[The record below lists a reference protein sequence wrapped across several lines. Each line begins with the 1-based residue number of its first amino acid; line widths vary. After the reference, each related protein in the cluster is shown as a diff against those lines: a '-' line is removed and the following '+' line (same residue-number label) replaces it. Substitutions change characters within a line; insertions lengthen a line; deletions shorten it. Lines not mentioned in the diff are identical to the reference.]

1 MKTQK
6 IDRTSAKA
14 IHIHRPSW
22 TRLIVLVV
30 VLGLLLSF
38 VEPAKATATA
48 PVDSPTASYGCS
60 GAYYRVRSG
69 DTIYSFAARYGST
82 AYRIASCNG
91 LRSYTV
97 RVGQSLLVPVAG
109 RGKSGWIEGIDFVR
123 NANSP
128 MPTMVAGDSI
138 PLTFNPE

>member
-6 IDRTSAKA
+6 ITRIAASPF
-14 IHIHRPSW
+14 HIHRTSW
-22 TRLIVLVV
+22 TSFIVLLVL
-30 VLGLLLSF
+30 LGLLLSF
-38 VEPAKATATA
+38 VEPAKATATG

-60 GAYYRVRSG
+60 GAYHRVRSG

-82 AYRIASCNG
+82 AYRVASCNG

-123 NANSP
+123 AANSP
-128 MPTMVAGDSI
+128 VPAMLAGGTV
-138 PLTFNPE
+138 P

>member
-1 MKTQK
+1 MKTLRNDQ
-6 IDRTSAKA
+6 IAGRVSHA
-14 IHIHRPSW
+14 HRPLS
-22 TRLIVLVV
+22 TSLMALVV

-38 VEPAKATATA
+38 VEPARATATA
-48 PVDSPTASYGCS
+48 PVDSPTASYRCS
-60 GAYYRVRSG
+60 GVRHTVRSG

-82 AYRIASCNG
+82 AYRVASCNG

-123 NANSP
+123 AANSP
-128 MPTMVAGDSI
+128 VPAMLAGGTV
-138 PLTFNPE
+138 P